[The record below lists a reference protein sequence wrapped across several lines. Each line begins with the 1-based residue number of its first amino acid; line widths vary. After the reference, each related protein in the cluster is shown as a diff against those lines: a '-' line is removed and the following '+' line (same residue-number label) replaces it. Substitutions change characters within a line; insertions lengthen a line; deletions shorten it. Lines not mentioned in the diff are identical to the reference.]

1 MPQQIQAGGG
11 VPYAREALPFSSLQR
26 DLGKMNPPNAGV
38 ANMMDGGNF
47 SKPYTNAQD
56 QRNAELSMQNVGQNA
71 ISGANQKAVGYMG
84 EMRAANTA
92 ASTQDARSQQ
102 YMNQQLATQID
113 SQAGGGV
120 AIAQLNNVMNSPM
133 REKFKN
139 DIAVSRAMD
148 QAGTAPELG
157 KMMANANN
165 EFLVDSGASAMDI
178 RAKAESMGG
187 GPVKDVF
194 MNGRK
199 IG

>member
-56 QRNAELSMQNVGQNA
+56 QRNNELSLQNVGQNA

-92 ASTQDARSQQ
+92 ASTKQAREQQ
-102 YMNQQLATQID
+102 YLNQYLAGQIQQ
-113 SQAGGGV
+113 SASGGV
-120 AIAQLNNVMNSPM
+120 SIAQLNNVMESPM
-133 REKFKN
+133 RDKFKN
-139 DIAVSRAMD
+139 DVAVSRAMD
-148 QAGTAPELG
+148 QAGAAPELG
-157 KMMANANN
+157 KMMANANRMI
-165 EFLVDSGASAMDI
+165 A
-178 RAKAESMGG
+178 
-187 GPVKDVF
+187 
-194 MNGRK
+194 
-199 IG
+199 

>member
-26 DLGKMNPPNAGV
+26 DLGRMNPPNAGV

-92 ASTQDARSQQ
+92 ASTQEARSQQ

-120 AIAQLNNVMNSPM
+120 AIAQLNAAMTGPM

-139 DIAVSRAMD
+139 NIAVSRAMD

-157 KMMANANN
+157 KMMTDANQS
-165 EFLVDSGASAMDI
+165 FLVGEGASADEI
-178 RAKAESMGG
+178 RSKARQMGG
-187 GPVKDVF
+187 GRVDEIY
-194 MNGRK
+194 MNGRR